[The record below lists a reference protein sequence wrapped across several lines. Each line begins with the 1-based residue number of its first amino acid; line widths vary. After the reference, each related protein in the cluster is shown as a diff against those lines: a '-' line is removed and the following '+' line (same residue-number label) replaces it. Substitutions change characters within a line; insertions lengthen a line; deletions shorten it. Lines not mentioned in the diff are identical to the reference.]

1 MDAPLVLYQHLLL
14 STTCQQCRRARWI
27 KAPGPGMAGTHGVT
41 WKKRDHPSENHSHT
55 HTHICT
61 IRPPAYTF
69 RKREKRQW
77 KVPRFLNFLYF
88 LYSRPESHKSQ
99 SCVNKILGSLFQ
111 YYAQFLQINIARLLS
126 NVKECVPNEIC
137 KQRRILCCWIF

>member
-55 HTHICT
+55 HTHMFAQSGLQHT
-61 IRPPAYTF
+61 PSE
-69 RKREKRQW
+69 KEKRGNGKYHDSSISFISFIPVQRAIS
-77 KVPRFLNFLYF
+77 P
-88 LYSRPESHKSQ
+88 SH
-99 SCVNKILGSLFQ
+99 VLIR
-111 YYAQFLQINIARLLS
+111 Y
-126 NVKECVPNEIC
+126 
-137 KQRRILCCWIF
+137 